1 MAVNKKIKTILI
13 SVLGTLFLAWLGL
26 NLTVGD
32 KQIDTRL
39 TRLYAVSDP
48 QFPRAMS
55 HVLTPALLQGNH
67 VKELLNG
74 NEIFPA
80 MLNEIRS
87 AEMTITFETYIFWSG
102 SIGKIF
108 ADALVERARSGVKV
122 HVMLDWIGG
131 QLEDAFLEQMRDS
144 GVEIRRYNAPH
155 RQTLN
160 VLNNRTHRKLLIVD
174 GKVGFIGGVGIADI
188 WRGNAQGP
196 RHWRDTHYRATGP
209 VVAQMQSAFV
219 DNWLQATGDV
229 LHGQRYF
236 PPLQA
241 TGTQQAQVF
250 TSSPGGGSESMQLMY
265 LMALTAAADSIRIS
279 ASYFVPDD
287 VSINTLVAALKRGV
301 EVKIILPGRYMD
313 VAVVRRASRAKWG
326 KLLAAGA
333 RIYEYQP
340 TMYHVK
346 TLIVDALWVSV
357 GSTNFD
363 NRSFSINDEANLNVY
378 DRSFA
383 GRMVEV
389 FEADIKH
396 SRLITLDEWKN
407 RHWTDNLMDFAAAL
421 LSPQL

>member
-1 MAVNKKIKTILI
+1 MTLSAKIKTSLV
-13 SVLGTLFLAWLGL
+13 SVLATLFIAWLAL

-55 HVLTPALLQGNH
+55 HVLTPALLPGNH
-67 VKELLNG
+67 VEELLNG
-74 NEIFPA
+74 DEIFPA
-80 MLNEIRS
+80 MLREIRS
-87 AEMTITFETYIFWSG
+87 AEMTITFQTYIFWSG

-122 HVMLDWIGG
+122 HVMLDWVGG

-209 VVAQMQSAFV
+209 VIAQMQSAFV

-229 LHGQRYF
+229 LHGHRYF
-236 PPLQA
+236 PPLEA

-265 LMALTAAADSIRIS
+265 LLALTAAAETIRIS

-287 VSINTLVAALKRGV
+287 VSVNTLVAALKRGV
-301 EVKIILPGRYMD
+301 QVKIILPGPYMD

-333 RIYEYQP
+333 QIYEYQP

-346 TLIVDALWVSV
+346 TLIVDTLWVSV

-383 GRMVEV
+383 RRQVEI
-389 FEADIKH
+389 FEADIRS
-396 SRLITLDEWKN
+396 SRLVTFDEWKN
-407 RHWTDNLMDFAAAL
+407 RHWTDKLMDFAASL
-421 LSPQL
+421 LGPQL